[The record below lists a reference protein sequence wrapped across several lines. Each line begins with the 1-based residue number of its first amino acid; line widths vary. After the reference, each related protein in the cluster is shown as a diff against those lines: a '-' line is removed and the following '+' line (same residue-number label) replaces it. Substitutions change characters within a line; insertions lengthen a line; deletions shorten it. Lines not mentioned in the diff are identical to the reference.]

1 MSLSCASALSERADC
16 RWRDTEMM
24 RENDGEKD
32 DDGRNQSQRAKEVM
46 WFLDSTFAKGESRR
60 YERNVVRWRGVM
72 SVRSKSRA
80 SDEE

>member
-32 DDGRNQSQRAKEVM
+32 DDGRNQSQRAKKVM
-46 WFLDSTFAKGESRR
+46 WFLDSTFAKR
-60 YERNVVRWRGVM
+60 
-72 SVRSKSRA
+72 K
-80 SDEE
+80 